1 MLTTFNDNLC
11 TYDSHNTNQSLCEC
25 LGFIS
30 DVAEAIALL
39 GYEAVSLGNWFRALR
54 DTAVVLQFGS
64 QKPRDTA
71 SYRGRR
77 DKPNSDYFSVML

>member
-1 MLTTFNDNLC
+1 MLTMFKDISC

-30 DVAEAIALL
+30 GVAEAIALL
-39 GYEAVSLGNWFRALR
+39 GYEAASLGNWSRALR
-54 DTAVVLQFGS
+54 DTAVVSQFGS

-71 SYRGRR
+71 SYRRRR
-77 DKPNSDYFSVML
+77 DTPNRDYFSVML